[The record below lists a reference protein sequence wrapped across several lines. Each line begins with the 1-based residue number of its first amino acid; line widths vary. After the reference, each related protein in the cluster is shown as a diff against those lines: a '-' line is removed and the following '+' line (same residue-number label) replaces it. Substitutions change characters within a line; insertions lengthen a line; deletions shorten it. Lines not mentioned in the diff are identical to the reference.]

1 MSAKH
6 IRIKEL
12 GPKAPTDRF
21 SSLSAFAFTSTG
33 IDRRQS
39 LTSPAPVLD
48 LKPLEV
54 GLGHVRLDVHLH
66 SQRERK
72 DNSDFKLELHAAPL
86 DVSPLEHRSLK
97 GLGFPTS

>member
-1 MSAKH
+1 MSARH

-21 SSLSAFAFTSTG
+21 SSPSAFAFTSKG
-33 IDRRQS
+33 IVRRQS

-66 SQRERK
+66 SRRK
-72 DNSDFKLELHAAPL
+72 RKGDSDFKQQFHAAPL
-86 DVSPLEHRSLK
+86 DVSPLEHRSLE
-97 GLGFPTS
+97 GLGFPTL